1 MAGPTDIIAT
11 LVNIVEGVTPR
22 TMAARAFAASESVA
36 GGFSRDILEDPS
48 RGDTRSFVVRLSDDV
63 PRDDGACGIPGLR
76 LRAVF
81 DIKILYKL
89 ADFTLPA
96 MLAAMGEDAGAII
109 RATQS
114 VTAWDTATT
123 GIVTV
128 VPGEQ
133 LTREPAEQDTD
144 TGTRTI
150 GQILTIP
157 LPIVYREA
165 L

>member
-11 LVNIVEGVTPR
+11 LTNIVESVTPR
-22 TMAARAFAASESVA
+22 TMSARAFAASESA
-36 GGFSRDILEDPS
+36 TGGFSRDIIEDPS
-48 RGDTRSFVVRLSDDV
+48 RGRTRSFVVRLSDDM
-63 PRDDGACGIPGLR
+63 PRDDGAAGTPGRR

-81 DIKILYKL
+81 DVKVLYL
-89 ADFTLPA
+89 SSDLTLPA

-114 VTAWDTATT
+114 VPAWDVATT

-133 LTREPAEQDTD
+133 LTREPAEQDTE
-144 TGTRTI
+144 TGSRTI
-150 GQILTIP
+150 GQFLTIP

-165 L
+165 S